1 MHTFLTSFDFNAD
14 FWIQNPQALLIKEFK
29 EVSNNKQSSK
39 IMWCL
44 FFLRDTTRFNRL
56 KQMNEKEILSELKQT
71 YFQDIEKHIEKIKLL
86 YPVYDNVCLSYTNR
100 KLIFWKRE
108 LEKREDYIKTLE
120 YGENTKEK
128 EELLKNT
135 NSLWKEF
142 VYAEKNVKSEEEK
155 ESITHGGRMES
166 FSESKKL

>member
-56 KQMNEKEILSELKQT
+56 KQMNEKEILSELKQI
-71 YFQDIEKHIEKIKLL
+71 QALWCIGVHCRLL
-86 YPVYDNVCLSYTNR
+86 
-100 KLIFWKRE
+100 
-108 LEKREDYIKTLE
+108 
-120 YGENTKEK
+120 
-128 EELLKNT
+128 
-135 NSLWKEF
+135 
-142 VYAEKNVKSEEEK
+142 
-155 ESITHGGRMES
+155 
-166 FSESKKL
+166 